1 MRLETLQVQSTA
13 TTSESF
19 FVGSNE
25 AHIWCFS
32 VADVVPSTQFHT
44 CFFMC
49 IALLEH
55 HCGKHFP
62 GIASALI
69 NKALALMQQGN
80 DIDAIASLKK
90 AQRIH
95 ESICGERRIL
105 CYVFKK
111 HLFND
116 CDGGQP
122 YYW

>member
-1 MRLETLQVQSTA
+1 M
-13 TTSESF
+13 
-19 FVGSNE
+19 
-25 AHIWCFS
+25 
-32 VADVVPSTQFHT
+32 PSTQFDT
-44 CFFMC
+44 CCFMC

-95 ESICGERRIL
+95 ESICGERRI
-105 CYVFKK
+105 CHV
-111 HLFND
+111 FND
-116 CDGGQP
+116 CDRGQP
-122 YYW
+122 YHW